1 MRIIAP
7 AVELWP
13 EIRRR
18 VPVPGDVEE
27 LLLAGLA
34 SDG

>member
-7 AVELWP
+7 GMELWP

-18 VPVPGDVEE
+18 VPVRGDVEE